1 MKPAFPTVVYLM
13 PNCWKLLAAK
23 SAMPQAIPP
32 IQRSRVLYGEDV
44 VVDVEGSAAAE
55 AVSLERFKRKITGTR
70 TAAPIRERTP
80 LKKKDLIF
88 HAYTLGDKGDSPD
101 GSGQKQ
107 AERIFQR
114 HFLCV
119 HDKRILSRI
128 MWSKRYIRKR
138 PLQIASRGIFMICG
152 SPNSSSMNPSASW

>member
-1 MKPAFPTVVYLM
+1 M
-13 PNCWKLLAAK
+13 
-23 SAMPQAIPP
+23 
-32 IQRSRVLYGEDV
+32 

-55 AVSLERFKRKITGTR
+55 AVSLERFKRKITGTDAVKSKR
-70 TAAPIRERTP
+70 TY
-80 LKKKDLIF
+80 IF

-128 MWSKRYIRKR
+128 MWSKRYIRKD
-138 PLQIASRGIFMICG
+138 PGELQIASRGIFMICR
-152 SPNSSSMNPSASW
+152 NRVRQN

>member
-44 VVDVEGSAAAE
+44 SAFLAPVAGNSAAGESAAVE

-80 LKKKDLIF
+80 CL
-88 HAYTLGDKGDSPD
+88 H
-101 GSGQKQ
+101 SG
-107 AERIFQR
+107 RQR
-114 HFLCV
+114 RFP
-119 HDKRILSRI
+119 R
-128 MWSKRYIRKR
+128 W
-138 PLQIASRGIFMICG
+138 
-152 SPNSSSMNPSASW
+152 